1 MIDLFSVKLNGQYD
15 EIGAT
20 PTISSGVFLCDTDSQ
35 NYKRGYTYEITK
47 HGNSIE
53 ATRIDATNDY
63 KIELAIY
70 PAIHNIC
77 EWLNN
82 WFTIKRNYAD
92 FWTRTY
98 NYGSSGSWHEVPQT
112 PSNGDLCKVRQTM
125 DWEYIDEYSFFFVS
139 YVSVDNEGHISCDNT
154 KFVQGQNYFYYI
166 MHLPEDV
173 ESAISS
179 MIFYDIYVRGEVD
192 GLKSENIGNYSYTKE
207 DVTVGSLSYPSEL
220 VAGLETTYK
229 KVRFV

>member
-1 MIDLFSVKLNGQYD
+1 MIDLFSVKINGQYD
-15 EIGAT
+15 DIGCYPNIDNGT
-20 PTISSGVFLCDTDSQ
+20 FLCCQTNDFYTRGYSYQITNGQPVRIETVQDCKIQNSIYPTIQ
-35 NYKRGYTYEITK
+35 NT
-47 HGNSIE
+47 
-53 ATRIDATNDY
+53 
-63 KIELAIY
+63 
-70 PAIHNIC
+70 C

-112 PSNGDLCKVRQTM
+112 PSNGDLCKVRKTM

-139 YVSVDNEGHISCDNT
+139 YVTVDSEGHISCDNP

-166 MHLPEDV
+166 MHMPEDV
-173 ESAISS
+173 EKIISS
-179 MIFYDIYVRGEVD
+179 MIFYDIFTRGEVD
-192 GLKSENIGNYSYTKE
+192 GLKSESIGNYSYTKE
-207 DVTVGSLSYPSEL
+207 DVTVGSLSYPSEI